1 MTTST
6 NNPLSSIQA
15 RLFSLQDTRYR
26 EFNAKLIPTVEKERV
41 IGVRTPALRAL
52 AKEMRQ
58 ECYTPDTEAFMHSLP
73 HFYFE
78 ENQLHAFLI
87 SETKDADECV
97 RLLEAF
103 LPCIDNWATCDQL
116 NPKAF
121 RKMAKAG
128 TLLGHAQRW
137 MASPKPYVV
146 RFGINVM
153 MNYYLEADTFQLG
166 LLEEVAAISYQ
177 AMAEDYYV
185 RMMVAWYFTTA
196 LAKQYDATLPY
207 IKGHKLEDWTHRKAI
222 QKACESYRLS
232 TEQKAEIKAAR

>member
-6 NNPLSSIQA
+6 NNPLSTIQA
-15 RLFSLQDTRYR
+15 RLFALQDTGYR

-41 IGVRTPALRAL
+41 IGVRTPALRAM
-52 AKEMRQ
+52 AKEMRK
-58 ECYTPDTEAFMHSLP
+58 EGYTTDTEAFMNSLP

-97 RLLEAF
+97 RLLDTF
-103 LPCIDNWATCDQL
+103 LPYIDNWATCDQL

-128 TLLGHAQRW
+128 TLPEYARRW

-146 RFGINVM
+146 RFGINVL
-153 MNYYLEADTFQLG
+153 MNYYLEADTFQTG
-166 LLEEVAAISYQ
+166 LLDEVAGISHQ
-177 AMAEDYYV
+177 AVAKDYYV
-185 RMMVAWYFTTA
+185 RMMVAWYFATA

-232 TEQKAEIKAAR
+232 AEQKAEIRAMR